1 MNLLNWLNGLLSNNG
16 SGKANMDTSEDI
28 YSADDEMRWWNEVGI
43 AQWLVLEDNEDEDDE
58 LREDN

>member
-16 SGKANMDTSEDI
+16 SGRENMDTLEDI
-28 YSADDEMRWWNEVGI
+28 YSADDYMRWWDEVGL
-43 AQWLVLEDNEDEDDE
+43 AEWWNLEEYEDKDDE

>member
-16 SGKANMDTSEDI
+16 SGRESMDTLEDI

-43 AQWLVLEDNEDEDDE
+43 AQWLALEDDE
-58 LREDN
+58 EDDDDLRENN